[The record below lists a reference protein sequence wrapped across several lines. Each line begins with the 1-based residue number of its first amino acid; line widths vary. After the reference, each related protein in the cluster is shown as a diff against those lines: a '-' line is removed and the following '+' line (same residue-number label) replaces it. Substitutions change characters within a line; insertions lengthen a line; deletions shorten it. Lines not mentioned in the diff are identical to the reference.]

1 MEQIALGTSGRHTT
15 RLGFGC
21 SSLMGSTGRRDS
33 LKLLETA
40 YDAGIRHFDVAPM
53 YGYGE
58 AERCLG
64 ELLEHHRDHVTVAT
78 KYGIA
83 RPKKSSLLRLG
94 RRIAGPIVRQIPQV
108 KQHLARAANVAT
120 GNDSRPSFSVVEAKA
135 SLDCSLT
142 TLRTDH
148 IDLWLLHEAQAAD
161 LHDDSLLRLFEDEV
175 KKGTIGSFGVGS
187 SADKIPALVADR
199 PSYCHTLQYD
209 WSILD
214 APIHLSKP
222 FRIHHRSLTNNFH
235 VIHSALSKNKTL
247 CRRWSESINTDLSNP
262 EILANLMLKAS
273 LLMNPASIILFS
285 SKNPTHI
292 QTNVRIA
299 ADITLEPPARELYN
313 LVQAERDQLLP
324 TV

>member
-21 SSLMGSTGRRDS
+21 SSLMGATGRRDS

-40 YDAGIRHFDVAPM
+40 YDAGIRHYDVAPM

-64 ELLEHHRDHVTVAT
+64 EFLQRHRDQATVAT

-94 RRIAGPIVRQIPQV
+94 RRIVGPIVKQIPQV

-120 GNDSRPSFSVVEAKA
+120 GNGSRPSFSVVGAKA
-135 SLDCSLT
+135 SLDCSLA

-148 IDLWLLHEAQAAD
+148 IDLWLLHEVQAAD
-161 LHDDSLLRLFEDEV
+161 LRDDSLLRLCEDEV

-187 SADKIPALVADR
+187 SASKIPALLAER
-199 PSYCHTLQYD
+199 PAYCRTLQYE

-214 APIHLSKP
+214 
-222 FRIHHRSLTNNFH
+222 
-235 VIHSALSKNKTL
+235 V
-247 CRRWSESINTDLSNP
+247 
-262 EILANLMLKAS
+262 EI
-273 LLMNPASIILFS
+273 
-285 SKNPTHI
+285 
-292 QTNVRIA
+292 
-299 ADITLEPPARELYN
+299 
-313 LVQAERDQLLP
+313 
-324 TV
+324 